1 MAGREAGTRSR
12 LGRTRRRLD
21 RWREQYGG
29 RGQPIP
35 EDLWDAAVDVA
46 RVEGVD
52 ATARALRLDR
62 ARLTRRMGR
71 RSVGLGLPEQP
82 GDASDGF
89 VEVDA
94 RGLCAPGQTVLR
106 FEGRDGERLEV
117 ELSGACALDVADL
130 ARAFWSRTR

>member
-1 MAGREAGTRSR
+1 MAGREAGTGSR
-12 LGRTRRRLD
+12 LGRTRRRLE

-35 EDLWDAAVDVA
+35 EDLWDAAVAVA
-46 RVEGVD
+46 RVEVVD

-71 RSVGLGLPEQP
+71 GSVGLGLPEQP

-94 RGLCAPGQTVLR
+94 RGLCAPGQTVVR

-117 ELSGACALDVADL
+117 ELSAYALDVVVL